1 MEPNLRQLET
11 MAGTW
16 DDEHVKAL
24 LHFPRFPM
32 RLIQH
37 EPWQTWIGQ
46 RGGLKAVYAYL
57 QNYPLAPTH
66 RRMLDVVLSNPEAIA
81 DVYADRLS
89 ISRATYFYQLR
100 ELVPALVQALNH
112 WELDPAPAMFEFS
125 VPISSKPP
133 VPLTPLVGLE
143 SILQLLSRLL
153 QRDDI
158 RLLTLLGPGGIG
170 KTRLS
175 IELAH
180 RVNGNICFVDLSGLR
195 DHSRVPVIV
204 AQRLGLKDAESSTL
218 KNYLGSREVLLI
230 LDNFEQILPARN
242 FVTELLTFAPQLKI
256 LLTSRTAL
264 HVQGEHEFV
273 VPPLEMPAGDG
284 LKDAQLGV
292 ESPAI
297 ALFVQSAQA

>member
-37 EPWQTWIGQ
+37 EPWQAWIGQ

-66 RRMLDVVLSNPEAIA
+66 RRILDVVLSNPEAIA
-81 DVYADRLS
+81 DVYADRLN

-112 WELDPAPAMFEFS
+112 WEPDPAPAKFEFS
-125 VPISSKPP
+125 SPLLSRPP
-133 VPLTPLVGLE
+133 VPLTPLIGLE
-143 SILQLLSRLL
+143 STLQFLTRLL
-153 QRDDI
+153 LRDDI

-180 RVNGNICFVDLSGLR
+180 HLHGNICFVDLSRLR
-195 DHSRVPVIV
+195 DHTQVPALV
-204 AQRLGLKDAESSTL
+204 AQNLGLKDAESSTL
-218 KNYLGSREVLLI
+218 KNYLSS
-230 LDNFEQILPARN
+230 Q
-242 FVTELLTFAPQLKI
+242 
-256 LLTSRTAL
+256 
-264 HVQGEHEFV
+264 
-273 VPPLEMPAGDG
+273 
-284 LKDAQLGV
+284 
-292 ESPAI
+292 
-297 ALFVQSAQA
+297 